1 MPQPGPRI
9 PNRCAT
15 RNMNPPTGGDT
26 VQEREYITPAEIA
39 RILGVSRATVYGRV
53 LAPGSGLPVHR
64 LGRRRVVSRR
74 AFFRWF
80 EGRSSA

>member
-1 MPQPGPRI
+1 MEEPG
-9 PNRCAT
+9 
-15 RNMNPPTGGDT
+15 
-26 VQEREYITPAEIA
+26 YITPAEIA
-39 RILGVSRATVYGRV
+39 RIMGVSRGTVYGRI

-80 EGRSSA
+80 DGNHGHGQGAGS

>member
-1 MPQPGPRI
+1 MTD
-9 PNRCAT
+9 A
-15 RNMNPPTGGDT
+15 
-26 VQEREYITPAEIA
+26 ESAYITPSEIA

-74 AFFRWF
+74 AFFAWF
-80 EGRSSA
+80 EGRATSA